1 MIWSIPIGEFLGPY
15 TLPCEHTILKQGA
28 DKQGLRDV
36 RSSTCCFLPLVASW
50 FHRRPVGLKDHIHLT
65 KCKHAKFMLM
75 TLDCNSRCKNTSSLN
90 IWSQFFWF
98 LKLVE
103 GNTGF
108 MEYDSSHLEMD
119 QMTILPTTDYFFANG
134 EQHKEFTSCCLLYGQ
149 MPWHIWWG
157 ESQ

>member
-1 MIWSIPIGEFLGPY
+1 MK
-15 TLPCEHTILKQGA
+15 KQGA

-75 TLDCNSRCKNTSSLN
+75 TLNCNSRCKNTSSLN
-90 IWSQFFWF
+90 ILSQFFLFYF
-98 LKLVE
+98 LKFFCLYQE

-108 MEYDSSHLEMD
+108 VEYDSSHLEMD
-119 QMTILPTTDYFFANG
+119 QTTILPTTDYFFANE
-134 EQHKEFTSCCLLYGQ
+134 EQHKEFTSCCLFYGQ
-149 MPWHIWWG
+149 MP
-157 ESQ
+157 